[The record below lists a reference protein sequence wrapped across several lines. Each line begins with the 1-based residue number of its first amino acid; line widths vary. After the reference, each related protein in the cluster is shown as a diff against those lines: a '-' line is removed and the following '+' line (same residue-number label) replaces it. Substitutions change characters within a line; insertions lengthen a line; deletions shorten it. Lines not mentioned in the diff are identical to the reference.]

1 MVENAVRQSFYR
13 NSPKM
18 HDVCSEKSRKP
29 FRKAS
34 PAHAVR
40 VPLEP
45 ADPCKETA
53 GLSRGR
59 RKS

>member
-1 MVENAVRQSFYR
+1 MVENAVRQSLYR

-34 PAHAVR
+34 AANAVR

-45 ADPCKETA
+45 ADPFKETA
-53 GLSRGR
+53 GVFRGR
-59 RKS
+59 SKS